1 MSDYVYELMKQHHS
15 VRKFKNQPL
24 GSETVE
30 KLVEAGQSAS
40 TSSYL
45 QTYSIIGVEDP
56 SIKARLKE
64 VSGQPY
70 VLDNGYLFVFVLD
83 YYRHHLVD
91 EVAAS
96 NMETSYGSAEGL
108 LVGTI
113 DVALVA
119 QNMAVAAEDMGYGIV
134 YLGSLRNDV
143 ARVREILNLPD
154 YTFPLFGMAVGE
166 PSDEENGSPK
176 PRLPFKHIFHKDQY
190 DANQHQQRKELEAY
204 DQVVSECY
212 KERTNGVR
220 TENWSQQIE
229 TFLGRKTRLDMLD
242 ELKKA
247 GFIQR

>member
-154 YTFPLFGMAVGE
+154 YTFPLFGMAVVNLLMKKMGHLNRACHLNIFFIKT
-166 PSDEENGSPK
+166 SMMRISINNVK
-176 PRLPFKHIFHKDQY
+176 NWKHTTK
-190 DANQHQQRKELEAY
+190 
-204 DQVVSECY
+204 
-212 KERTNGVR
+212 
-220 TENWSQQIE
+220 
-229 TFLGRKTRLDMLD
+229 
-242 ELKKA
+242 
-247 GFIQR
+247 

>member
-1 MSDYVYELMKQHHS
+1 MSDYVYELAKKHHS
-15 VRKFKNQPL
+15 VRKFKDQPL
-24 GSETVE
+24 SEDVVR

-56 SIKARLKE
+56 EIKAELKE
-64 VSGQPY
+64 VSGQHY
-70 VLDNGYLFVFVLD
+70 VVDNGYLFVFVLD

-143 ARVREILNLPD
+143 ARVREILDLPE
-154 YTFPLFGMAVGE
+154 YAFPLFGMAIGE
-166 PSDEENGSPK
+166 PAEDENGSPK
-176 PRLPFKHIFHKDQY
+176 PRLPFGHVFHKNVY
-190 DANQHQQRKELEAY
+190 NSNKAQQKETLNAY
-204 DQVVSECY
+204 DQMVSKY
-212 KERTNGVR
+212 YQDRTNGVR
-220 TENWSQQIE
+220 NETWSQQVAG
-229 TFLGRKTRLDMLD
+229 FLSGKARLDML
-242 ELKKA
+242 EQLNKSGLMK
-247 GFIQR
+247 R